1 VLLPKKNPEFS
12 SASLQTCRKNE
23 RCNRKRKWWS
33 VVALSKGMKVGN
45 WMCFDLMMSLSV
57 GNALLVL
64 DVDGIGS
71 VRVDGKLC

>member
-1 VLLPKKNPEFS
+1 MS
-12 SASLQTCRKNE
+12 T
-23 RCNRKRKWWS
+23 

-64 DVDGIGS
+64 DVDGISS

>member
-1 VLLPKKNPEFS
+1 
-12 SASLQTCRKNE
+12 
-23 RCNRKRKWWS
+23 
-33 VVALSKGMKVGN
+33 
-45 WMCFDLMMSLSV
+45 MCFDLMMSLSV

>member
-1 VLLPKKNPEFS
+1 MS
-12 SASLQTCRKNE
+12 T
-23 RCNRKRKWWS
+23 